1 MSLLRAART
10 RGAGRLVRHRTY
22 AVRVPASGVPYVPRT
37 VWCRTYRVPCG
48 APQAP
53 CEGVITSVPWRGR
66 YTHEETPLRG
76 KVAKMKNDPAIF
88 TLVLKALK
96 GSIQAAAR

>member
-1 MSLLRAART
+1 M
-10 RGAGRLVRHRTY
+10 
-22 AVRVPASGVPYVPRT
+22 
-37 VWCRTYRVPCG
+37 
-48 APQAP
+48 
-53 CEGVITSVPWRGR
+53 ITSVPWRRR

-96 GSIQAAAR
+96 GSLQAAAR